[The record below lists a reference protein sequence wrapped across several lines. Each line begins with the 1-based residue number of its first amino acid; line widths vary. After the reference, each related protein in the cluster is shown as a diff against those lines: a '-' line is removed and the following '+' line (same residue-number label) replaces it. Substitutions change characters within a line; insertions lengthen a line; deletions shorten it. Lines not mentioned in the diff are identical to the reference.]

1 MLIKEERL
9 EALRNEIRM
18 SEELLREE
26 LEPYVS
32 EAMARYTGE
41 FVPIYGAD
49 WDIILNEIYP
59 VIQYNLPSTFFR
71 NPRAFLKPRNKT
83 YITRKRNPLSGEME
97 EVQGDS
103 TKSART
109 QEHILNYTITEIQ
122 YKREVRKVL
131 LDAFLFPH
139 GVLWHGY
146 KGDYGMT
153 EEQSLDIKNEQVFVK
168 RLSPLRF
175 IFDPSVTISNLDEA
189 KWEGRMIDIPY
200 QDLMEDD
207 KLDVDKKNIKGF
219 KGFGNKVGRKRELL
233 KQLEQG
239 KDYVPNKA
247 NYRSLIE
254 ITDENFQKSKAARF
268 VRCYEIYLRPT
279 KKEKR
284 EGKKGKILLLSDEQ
298 KKPLR
303 ENDWN
308 IKAEGFPAK
317 ILQFN
322 ELNDAIFGMPDI
334 DTYKTIAD
342 HKNVITNIQLRN
354 AQELTKTWVG
364 ISKEGGDEETIQRV
378 QKGDNTIVLYESGNP
393 RDKMFVAAAGGGASS
408 ELYLIDQRIQRNLE
422 DKSGVTDLK
431 RGFLQSGEES
441 AASVKLRAAGSSA
454 RPLYRQDIMAD
465 FLKESLRYLNQ
476 LLRQFVPIKEAVR
489 IIGSLDIEWSE
500 KPTKEEIQAEVD
512 VELDVISML
521 PENPEQ
527 EIKEL
532 NTILTLM
539 VQAIT
544 VPDVRVK
551 LQQEGKTFNLS
562 PLIEQLLLRLRIRD
576 PEVFRNIEPQESEG
590 FVSVQQMRQAQ
601 ANVDAAVSGQ
611 QIPFPPKPDDD
622 HRAKLTVY
630 ASMAQLLQKMG
641 QVSDA
646 LNQLIQIHVAL
657 LQEIQEKEAKAGQK
671 VPLTAPKPPKV
682 ATMGTVE

>member
-1 MLIKEERL
+1 
-9 EALRNEIRM
+9 
-18 SEELLREE
+18 
-26 LEPYVS
+26 
-32 EAMARYTGE
+32 
-41 FVPIYGAD
+41 
-49 WDIILNEIYP
+49 
-59 VIQYNLPSTFFR
+59 
-71 NPRAFLKPRNKT
+71 
-83 YITRKRNPLSGEME
+83 ME

>member
-1 MLIKEERL
+1 
-9 EALRNEIRM
+9 
-18 SEELLREE
+18 
-26 LEPYVS
+26 
-32 EAMARYTGE
+32 
-41 FVPIYGAD
+41 
-49 WDIILNEIYP
+49 
-59 VIQYNLPSTFFR
+59 
-71 NPRAFLKPRNKT
+71 
-83 YITRKRNPLSGEME
+83 
-97 EVQGDS
+97 
-103 TKSART
+103 
-109 QEHILNYTITEIQ
+109 
-122 YKREVRKVL
+122 
-131 LDAFLFPH
+131 
-139 GVLWHGY
+139 
-146 KGDYGMT
+146 
-153 EEQSLDIKNEQVFVK
+153 
-168 RLSPLRF
+168 
-175 IFDPSVTISNLDEA
+175 
-189 KWEGRMIDIPY
+189 MIDIPY